1 MYVIRPSKK
10 SRYSESRRIC
20 RKYMA
25 DYTGQTSAP
34 TKVKGGF
41 YGILIKDTGEVWLGE
56 TNNFSGLL
64 TRVRSKQSIA
74 DCITSARARGSEL
87 EIYLLTRPELYS
99 AQELENELWSSDL
112 LAPRKTRNLQ
122 GPGQLYVIRHD
133 RTHDYFVVSDRQGVQ
148 MSTLLNNF
156 YGRLQS
162 MGNSTRNVQL
172 NNFVTDQANDILRG
186 VGFTI
191 TPLEK
196 FDNREDEWLKRQLY
210 IDTCKFGNNL
220 NWMSV
225 E

>member
-1 MYVIRPSKK
+1 MYAIRAAKK

-56 TNNFSGLL
+56 TKNFSSLL
-64 TRVRSKQSIA
+64 TRIRSKGSIA
-74 DCITSARARGSEL
+74 DCVTSARARGSEL
-87 EIYLLTRPELYS
+87 EVYLLTRPEMFS
-99 AQELENELWSSDL
+99 AQALEDELWQNDL
-112 LAPRKTRNLQ
+112 LAFRKTRNLQ

-133 RTHDYFVVSDRQGVQ
+133 KTHDYFVVADRSGTPP
-148 MSTLLNNF
+148 SSILSNF
-156 YGRLQS
+156 YGRMQS
-162 MGNSTRNVQL
+162 MGKTTRNQQL
-172 NNFVTDQANDILRG
+172 ANFVTNQAEDILRQ
-186 VGFTI
+186 VGFSI
-191 TPLEK
+191 THLDK
-196 FDNREDEWLKRQLY
+196 FNDREDEWLKRQVY
-210 IDTCKFGNNL
+210 IEQCQFGNNL